1 MSAESAIAFRNETR
15 LKRQPRRVGRR
26 AGRSLTS
33 VGAAVSPGAMDSN
46 ALDSDEEEFADE
58 ACPRSAAGEVQKEA
72 KGWTLHLS
80 SKSSSGYKGV
90 QWIETTQIV
99 HSFIPASCYSDST
112 RWSGLSLLNGLPQR
126 AYLMRVDSERS
137 S

>member
-1 MSAESAIAFRNETR
+1 MI
-15 LKRQPRRVGRR
+15 
-26 AGRSLTS
+26 
-33 VGAAVSPGAMDSN
+33 GAMDSN

-90 QWIETTQIV
+90 QWIERKRTYYVRGPKGPGMHEPHLGQAATAVEAAILYAK
-99 HSFIPASCYSDST
+99 HMA
-112 RWSGLSLLNGLPQR
+112 GLAEGERVQKRSR
-126 AYLMRVDSERS
+126 VTMRR
-137 S
+137 